1 MCDATLPPESNFCSH
16 CGSRALPLP
25 PSTPGQ
31 SQEQE
36 SNAINHP
43 AAETQSQLDQESRSS
58 YTTSPNSPSPDT
70 SQLTQVLPHPDS
82 EPPSTTSSK
91 PTSKTK
97 ETQEGHPQQKF
108 SHPIA
113 PDETPLPMPTDSFI
127 ESPSAKNGPSGARSP
142 DETVKFLQPN
152 KPGRNPSPP
161 GQRPGNDRVS
171 REEKGRFD
179 SGELL
184 LDRYIVQGRLG
195 EGAMGEVYKAEDRRL
210 GGLVALKFL
219 SASAASDAEGLR
231 RLLVEARLARQVT
244 HPNVCRV
251 FDVGDVKGQTFISM
265 EYIDGETI
273 SSLLR
278 RIGRLP
284 SDKAIN
290 VAKQICSGLAWA
302 HERGI
307 LHRDLKPAN
316 IMLDGNGEVRIA
328 DFGLAGLAVETQRDK
343 HRAGTPAYMAP
354 EVLRGRGATNQS
366 DIFSLGLI
374 LYELFTGKPVYRP
387 TSIAELESLHE
398 QPIAFPSSIVPEI
411 DPSVEKVIMQCL
423 EREPNL
429 RPAHVQDIIT
439 MLPGGDPLSAMLN
452 AGQTPSPRLVA
463 ASGETGVI
471 SPVVAVYLAAAMV
484 AITAL
489 ALWLGSQTSL
499 IDRIPLNR
507 SLVVLRSDAQEAIE
521 QLGYSAA
528 TPYSACAFDLY
539 EEYLALIASKDQ
551 THTRWDSL
559 RQARPAA
566 IDFWYRQSP
575 RPLVTGNPRQQI
587 TIQDPPFDI
596 ADMINLRLDPRGRLR
611 EFEYKVRPEPAP
623 DQPARP
629 QQGPPADWNKVLE
642 LAGLEQSTLESTTPI
657 RVPGVFADTR
667 VAWQGTYPE
676 PPFEPIR
683 VEAASFL
690 GKLVS
695 FRIVETNWVEASI
708 VQPATRTLAQW
719 TGTGLLFTVNLIA
732 IVGGL
737 ALAAKNLRDRVGDK
751 SGAIRLAW
759 IMFSAAVISIWLRAD
774 HPKHFVEEVDLIISA
789 IQQAIPVGLWFW
801 VCYIALEPYIRRT
814 WPETL
819 ISWSRFVAGD
829 VLNPLVGLHVAV
841 GSLCGVACAC
851 LAYMHRMSSQWIKAP
866 PSLPWIDP
874 DRGVVPLQGAATSL
888 GAALEIIPYAARF
901 SITFLVVLLLV
912 KLLVNKKWIAAT
924 IYASIQTAVWTLTR
938 GDTILSPVFMSIVAS
953 ICTLLLVRFG
963 LLGLVAGVVVYLQ
976 LTTFAPS
983 IRLWHFTAPVS
994 VTAVAA
1000 ISAIFVLGL
1009 LCAGGAIKKSRL
1021 NPLASTSQ

>member
-1 MCDATLPPESNFCSH
+1 
-16 CGSRALPLP
+16 
-25 PSTPGQ
+25 
-31 SQEQE
+31 
-36 SNAINHP
+36 
-43 AAETQSQLDQESRSS
+43 
-58 YTTSPNSPSPDT
+58 
-70 SQLTQVLPHPDS
+70 
-82 EPPSTTSSK
+82 
-91 PTSKTK
+91 
-97 ETQEGHPQQKF
+97 
-108 SHPIA
+108 
-113 PDETPLPMPTDSFI
+113 MPTDSSI
-127 ESPSAKNGPSGARSP
+127 SRPTPKNGAAAHPP
-142 DETVKFLQPN
+142 HDETVKFLGAKN
-152 KPGRNPSPP
+152 HNRNQSPL
-161 GQRPGNDRVS
+161 GHGPGNDRVTPPEKS
-171 REEKGRFD
+171 RFTPGQ
-179 SGELL
+179 LL
-184 LDRYIVQGRLG
+184 LDRYIIQGRLG

-210 GGLVALKFL
+210 GGNVALKFL
-219 SASAASDAEGLR
+219 SGNAAADAEGLR

-251 FDVGDVKGQTFISM
+251 FDVADVNGQTFISM

-302 HERGI
+302 HDRGI

-354 EVLRGRGATNQS
+354 EVLRGKGATNKS
-366 DIFSLGLI
+366 DIYSLGLI

-387 TSIAELESLHE
+387 TSITELEALHD

-439 MLPGGDPLSAMLN
+439 LLPGGDPLSAMLN

-471 SPVVAVYLAAAMV
+471 RPEIALYLVTAMV
-484 AITAL
+484 AIMAL
-489 ALWLGSQTSL
+489 ALWLGAKANL
-499 IDRIPLNR
+499 IDRVPLNK
-507 SLVVLRSDAQEAIE
+507 SLVVLRADAQDAIE
-521 QLGYSAA
+521 QLGYSAE
-528 TPYSACAFDLY
+528 TPYTAYAFDLY
-539 EEYLALIASKDQ
+539 EEYLDLIAAKDQ
-551 THTRWDSL
+551 SPTRWDCL
-559 RQARPAA
+559 GLIRPAA

-575 RPLVTGNPRQQI
+575 RPLVTGNPLQRI
-587 TIQDPPFDI
+587 TVQDPPFDI
-596 ADMINLRLDPRGRLR
+596 AEMINLRLDPRGRLR
-611 EFEYKVRPEPAP
+611 EFEYKVRPEPEP
-623 DQPARP
+623 HQPSRLAQVP
-629 QQGPPADWNKVLE
+629 SVDWNKLLL
-642 LAGLEQSTLESTTPI
+642 LAGLEENHLESITPL

-667 VAWQGTYPE
+667 AAWQGTYPE

-690 GKLVS
+690 GKVVS

-708 VQPATRTLAQW
+708 VQPLTRTLAQW

-737 ALAAKNLRDRVGDK
+737 ALATKNLRDRVGDK

-759 IMFSAAVISIWLRAD
+759 IMFSATGISIWLRAD
-774 HPKHFVEEVDLIISA
+774 HPMHLVEEVDLVVSA
-789 IQQAIPVGLWFW
+789 IQQAIPSGLWFW
-801 VCYIALEPYIRRT
+801 VCYIALEPYIRRI

-819 ISWSRFVAGD
+819 ISWSRFIGGD

-841 GSLCGVACAC
+841 GSLCGVTCAC
-851 LAYMHRMSSQWIKAP
+851 LAYLHRMSAQWIKAP

-874 DRGVVPLQGAATSL
+874 DRGIEPLQGAANSL

-912 KLLVNKKWIAAT
+912 KLLVHKKWLAAT
-924 IYASIQTAVWTLTR
+924 IYASVQTAVWSLTR
-938 GDTILSPVFMSIVAS
+938 GDTILSPVFMSIIAS
-953 ICTLLLVRFG
+953 ICTLLLVRYG
-963 LLGLVAGVVVYLQ
+963 LLGLVAGVVVYLSI
-976 LTTFAPS
+976 TTFAPS
-983 IRLWHFTAPVS
+983 VRLWHFTAPVS
-994 VTAVAA
+994 ITAVAA
-1000 ISAIFVLGL
+1000 VSCVFALGL
-1009 LCAGGAIKKSRL
+1009 LCAVGSIKKTRL